1 MHGLS
6 TCLHIVLTASELE
19 TRMHT
24 EADPQLRFLLS
35 PVLEWLDDPLT
46 EEVAI
51 NRPGEAFVR
60 QSGVFAK
67 HPLALTYDD
76 LEDIAIL
83 AGALRK
89 QDVGPRNPL
98 CSTEL
103 PNGER
108 LQICLPPTVPSG
120 TLSLTIRRPG
130 SRVSALNEVSS
141 RYDVSRWNQWHA
153 RTLGQQHKDQKILSH
168 YDTGDLEA
176 FLHECVTGRLTILL
190 CGPTGSGKTTMSK
203 TLIGAIPSHERLI
216 TIEDTLELTIP
227 HENHVRL
234 LYSKNGAGL
243 GAVTAEHLLQASLR
257 MRPDR
262 ILLGEMRDDAA
273 WAYLSEVVSGHP
285 GSISTIHGAN
295 PVQGFKKLFS
305 LVKASPQGAAL
316 EDRTLMDMLSAV
328 IDVIVPFRSHNDTFE
343 VGEIWLAADARR
355 RGETVADLLVQH

>member
-1 MHGLS
+1 MHS
-6 TCLHIVLTASELE
+6 
-19 TRMHT
+19 
-24 EADPQLRFLLS
+24 EADAQLRFLLK
-35 PVLEWLDDPLT
+35 PVLNWLDDPKT

-60 QSGVFAK
+60 QAGVFEK
-67 HPLALTYDD
+67 HELALTYDD

-89 QDVGPRNPL
+89 QDVGPRSPL

-120 TLSLTIRRPG
+120 TVSLTIRRPG
-130 SRVSALNEVSS
+130 SRVSSLSEVGS
-141 RYDVSRWNQWHA
+141 RYDVSRWNQWTA
-153 RTLGQQHKDQKILSH
+153 RKRGQQVRDKALLAH
-168 YDTGDLEA
+168 YDNGNLEA
-176 FLHECVTGRLTILL
+176 FLRDCVTGRLSMLL

-203 TLIGAIPSHERLI
+203 TLINAIPAHERLI
-216 TIEDTLELTIP
+216 TIEDTLELIIP

-234 LYSKNGAGL
+234 LYSKSGTGL

-273 WAYLSEVVSGHP
+273 WAYLNEVVSGHP

-305 LVKASPQGAAL
+305 LVKGSPQGAAL
-316 EDRTLMDMLSAV
+316 EDRTLVDMLASA
-328 IDVIVPFRSHNDTFE
+328 IDVIVPFRTNGDVYE

-355 RGETVADLLVQH
+355 RGETVADLLNQH